1 MRPIEEYDFPRLHPV
16 VYDRRVELKKLIQS
30 VAVAF
35 LDLLE
40 ILAKSPSSP
49 QRGQRID
56 DLSLLV
62 RFG

>member
-1 MRPIEEYDFPRLHPV
+1 M
-16 VYDRRVELKKLIQS
+16 IQS

-40 ILAKSPSSP
+40 ILAKSPSSA

-56 DLSLLV
+56 DLGLLV
-62 RFG
+62 SFNFFYDKNEKLFTEK